1 MFGHVSTERVSRGP
15 DLSQG
20 ARLVAHPPCPQHHDQ
35 NLKTGPNCVARMMKR
50 WLCNAVRPR
59 DVCGDNAKCA
69 ACAKRP
75 GDRSMVIASPALHAS
90 RCNHSV
96 FEADRCVDLQ
106 KCYPV
111 KLGEALSWCCVPL
124 LRRTAVRVGCRAW
137 RSFAQMGE
145 GSTKCRFPAPSTLDA
160 GSLGLRSPVRSNS
173 AVLVRSLQVFLTCQ
187 LAFPLLERQ
196 SLYAR
201 LPSLACVW
209 ACPWQPPASQS
220 WLPYVPYCV

>member
-96 FEADRCVDLQ
+96 FEADQMRRFAKMLSGQVGRGSFVVLRPTASQDRCQGRMQGLEE
-106 KCYPV
+106 
-111 KLGEALSWCCVPL
+111 LRSNGRRLNEVPL
-124 LRRTAVRVGCRAW
+124 PRAID
-137 RSFAQMGE
+137 
-145 GSTKCRFPAPSTLDA
+145 P
-160 GSLGLRSPVRSNS
+160 
-173 AVLVRSLQVFLTCQ
+173 
-187 LAFPLLERQ
+187 
-196 SLYAR
+196 
-201 LPSLACVW
+201 
-209 ACPWQPPASQS
+209 
-220 WLPYVPYCV
+220 